1 MIQLLRE
8 DYVIMLPI
16 SRCCIRFYG
25 SGNRGHHLLFIFG
38 VDTERK
44 IFFCKDFSERRFVE
58 FEVSFDEIKRSL
70 DIYFREFSRE
80 SDGLLAIKVNPNSST
95 EIDYS
100 KVYCEFYKLKQSFYT
115 NEAGY
120 GVGAINLM
128 IYDVKRRP
136 DEYTNADSLRN
147 ISFYLLEASKL
158 LTYRYRIFSD
168 EIVKHMTDLIGA
180 KLVLRDSN
188 KAKVDAVLDRF
199 IPLIKSGKLEL
210 LEIENKRPIE
220 IKGLEGSQAAQYDY
234 ASLEFLK
241 KMTQI
246 QNDIW
251 KKGGKK
257 QKVKTRLEDD
267 FTDANY
273 CAIHFLFRLP
283 GKTPA
288 TFELQVLGN
297 NVNEAKHID
306 DIVWKK
312 LNGKNSAD
320 SNPDF
325 DKLFEPFVNKKFF
338 AEEPNAKEIV
348 DEAKA
353 KFNKYRSEVFLVQ
366 RKKDPLPFSKRK
378 KTEVFS
384 PLMYKLF
391 PSDIEI
397 KYKLS
402 SSDYDFNMLQKT
414 LQRGKRKPAAA
425 KTAKK
430 ITKKDKDTDNVQN
443 K

>member
-1 MIQLLRE
+1 MNIPSITGFKLLPQNYE
-8 DYVIMLPI
+8 IKKQNAD
-16 SRCCIRFYG
+16 
-25 SGNRGHHLLFIFG
+25 NRSLFGLRMASPLNI
-38 VDTERK
+38 DTVSFTGTPKGADKAWEVSKITAKSVRK
-44 IFFCKDFSERRFVE
+44 KLQAPANRVFRFVE
-58 FEVSFDEIKRSL
+58 NTFNDLVANEK
-70 DIYFREFSRE
+70 YP
-80 SDGLLAIKVNPNSST
+80 KNPLT
-95 EIDYS
+95 EIS
-100 KVYCEFYKLKQSFYT
+100 CRLKSET
-115 NEAGY
+115 SIAEKTGSRKW
-120 GVGAINLM
+120 V
-128 IYDVKRRP
+128 
-136 DEYTNADSLRN
+136 NA
-147 ISFYLLEASKL
+147 
-158 LTYRYRIFSD
+158 D

-414 LQRGKRKPAAA
+414 LLRGKKKPAAA

-430 ITKKDKDTDNVQN
+430 ITKKDKNTDNIQN

>member
-1 MIQLLRE
+1 MNIPSITGFKLLPQNSE
-8 DYVIMLPI
+8 
-16 SRCCIRFYG
+16 IRKQNAD
-25 SGNRGHHLLFIFG
+25 NRSLFGLRMASPLNI
-38 VDTERK
+38 DTVSFTGTPKGADKAWEVSKITAKSVRK
-44 IFFCKDFSERRFVE
+44 KLQAPANRVFRFVE
-58 FEVSFDEIKRSL
+58 NTFNDLVANEK
-70 DIYFREFSRE
+70 YP
-80 SDGLLAIKVNPNSST
+80 KNPLT
-95 EIDYS
+95 EIS
-100 KVYCEFYKLKQSFYT
+100 CRLKSET
-115 NEAGY
+115 SIAEKTGSRKW
-120 GVGAINLM
+120 V
-128 IYDVKRRP
+128 
-136 DEYTNADSLRN
+136 NA
-147 ISFYLLEASKL
+147 
-158 LTYRYRIFSD
+158 D

-366 RKKDPLPFSKRK
+366 RKKEPLPFSKRK

-414 LQRGKRKPAAA
+414 LLRGKKKPAAA

>member
-1 MIQLLRE
+1 MNIPSITGFKLLPQNSE
-8 DYVIMLPI
+8 
-16 SRCCIRFYG
+16 IRKQNADNHSLFG
-25 SGNRGHHLLFIFG
+25 LRMASPLNR
-38 VDTERK
+38 DTVSFTGTPKGADKVWEVSKTTAKAVRK
-44 IFFCKDFSERRFVE
+44 KLQAPAKRVFRFVE
-58 FEVSFDEIKRSL
+58 NTFNDLVANEK
-70 DIYFREFSRE
+70 YP
-80 SDGLLAIKVNPNSST
+80 KNPLT
-95 EIDYS
+95 EIS
-100 KVYCEFYKLKQSFYT
+100 CRLKSET
-115 NEAGY
+115 SIAEKTGSRKW
-120 GVGAINLM
+120 V
-128 IYDVKRRP
+128 
-136 DEYTNADSLRN
+136 NA
-147 ISFYLLEASKL
+147 
-158 LTYRYRIFSD
+158 D

-425 KTAKK
+425 KTVKK